1 MANYDTPTEVS
12 TDRQTLSESETKA
25 LQLAFERG
33 LEDTRTLNTETVRA
47 KLEEYSEEIGVAAS
61 IARAQ
66 FQQQFGGL
74 NPAEGQFAVSRI
86 HSGYFG
92 YDSWE
97 NLGSL
102 TSGELN
108 DYIDSENVDNLSSG
122 NTGFAGPIKVG
133 EQAVHVIMGFSTY
146 HDSPKTSAI
155 KYEVNESPRPALK
168 TKYEFTETDLQTKW
182 LDRPIILPE
191 NSLFAARI
199 YADVGGDDFV
209 RPEGLTFIKYRASQ
223 IADPSEMTDDT
234 GSSDDN
240 IVAQG

>member
-1 MANYDTPTEVS
+1 MASYDTPNDVS
-12 TDRQTLSESETKA
+12 TDSQTLSKDESDA

-33 LEDTRTLNTETVRA
+33 LEDTRTLDTEAVRE

-66 FQQQFGGL
+66 FNQQFGGL
-74 NPAEGQFAVSRI
+74 NPSEGKFAVSRI

-97 NLGSL
+97 NLPTL
-102 TSGELN
+102 ASGQVN
-108 DYIDSENVDNLSSG
+108 DWIDSDSTDNLSSG
-122 NTGFAGPIKVG
+122 STGFAGPVKVG
-133 EQAVHVIMGFSTY
+133 EQAVHIIMGFSTY

-155 KYEVNESPRPALK
+155 EYEVNESPRPSLK
-168 TKYEFTETDLQTKW
+168 TKYEFTQTDLQTKW
-182 LDRPIILPE
+182 LDRPVILPE

-209 RPEGLTFIKYRASQ
+209 RLEGLTFLTYRASQ
-223 IADPSEMTDDT
+223 VTLPSDMTDDT
-234 GSSDDN
+234 GSTDDN